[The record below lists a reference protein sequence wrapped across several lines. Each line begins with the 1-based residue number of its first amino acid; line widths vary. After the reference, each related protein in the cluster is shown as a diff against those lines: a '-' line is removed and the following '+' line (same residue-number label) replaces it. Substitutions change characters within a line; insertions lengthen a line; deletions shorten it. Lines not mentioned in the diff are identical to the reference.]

1 MIITINAVE
10 IATILAETKIEDLLL
25 GDYDDVIEQND
36 DGAPIYT
43 EKGQSMFN
51 EYYDEFFDT
60 LIDNQHDT
68 NNLVVSGNNN
78 VVIS

>member
-36 DGAPIYT
+36 DGEPIYT
-43 EKGQSMFN
+43 EEGQSMFN

-68 NNLVVSGNNN
+68 NNLVISGNNN

>member
-25 GDYDDVIEQND
+25 GDYDDVIEQNN
-36 DGAPIYT
+36 DGEPIYT
-43 EKGQSMFN
+43 EIGQSMFN

-68 NNLVVSGNNN
+68 NNLVISGNNN